1 MKTASGAYTAADA
14 RATPANVS
22 RRCNSRVKSLSGITY
37 AIAGRL
43 ARTRKLCTTARVP
56 LKRHRARLY
65 AARKAVPTVKS
76 VAVIDTMRLVAYT
89 RGKPGTWVMTSA
101 YLSADGGSVHAGGH
115 PFASGL
121 ISNEARR
128 VQMSGTISAKRTT
141 PRSTR
146 RPQASLRR

>member
-1 MKTASGAYTAADA
+1 MYTASGAYTAADA

-65 AARKAVPTVKS
+65 AARKAVPIVKS
-76 VAVIDTMRLVAYT
+76 VVMMVTTRVVADTL
-89 RGKPGTWVMTSA
+89 GKPYALGMDS
-101 YLSADGGSVHAGGH
+101 
-115 PFASGL
+115 P
-121 ISNEARR
+121 
-128 VQMSGTISAKRTT
+128 
-141 PRSTR
+141 
-146 RPQASLRR
+146 